1 MILANLKK
9 KRRDEGVTQEYL
21 GQKIGRTA
29 RTISAYE
36 SGRDIRLHY
45 AVKIAK
51 VLHCSINDLKAKPE
65 ELVTTGEN

>member
-21 GQKIGRTA
+21 GQKIGRTS
-29 RTISAYE
+29 RTIAAYE
-36 SGRDIRLHY
+36 SGGDVRLHY
-45 AVKIAK
+45 AAKIAK
-51 VLHCSINDLKAKPE
+51 VLHCSLDDLTSKPE